1 MLNVEIATVVH
12 AWATMVAE
20 RISGQWDNL
29 SAVHGEAHIET
40 NDTIVFPTYLLQRI
54 EAYGERAWQLEMG
67 SGSASDTAD
76 NPYIDDY
83 INDSNFND
91 YRSKSDMTIRGR
103 DAGDYTD
110 LDGNIQHSTGKNA
123 GKDLEAK
130 PVYPGMTMLPM
141 HIIREEVHSALP
153 ELYSMI
159 NDVVAEEVMSGLWT
173 SLKMYV

>member
-54 EAYGERAWQLEMG
+54 EAWGQRAYICEYG

-103 DAGDYTD
+103 DEGDYTD